1 MMDTTYFNGKLLYI
15 SADCPVELG
24 WLALGDLLLVHP
36 RHAAKFSHGLEEGKK
51 SPAGASQTAVSG
63 IQGRR

>member
-1 MMDTTYFNGKLLYI
+1 MDTTYFHGKLLYI

-36 RHAAKFSHGLEEGKK
+36 RHAAKFSYGLDEGRK
-51 SPAGASQTAVSG
+51 SHSGAGQTAVG
-63 IQGRR
+63 MIQERR